1 MREEKGVV
9 QVKSL
14 SNQLALTTGLNKV
27 EAGLSLAT
35 DENLELE
42 YFLCT
47 TVKLPVPALLW
58 KATII
63 FAHSLQ
69 QVFLLDTS

>member
-1 MREEKGVV
+1 M
-9 QVKSL
+9 

-47 TVKLPVPALLW
+47 TVKLPVPAF
-58 KATII
+58 I

-69 QVFLLDTS
+69 QVFLLEAS